1 MNRQNMIG
9 ALEERGTALWDICII
24 GGGATG
30 LGVAVDAAS
39 RGFST
44 LLLEQYDFAKGT
56 SSRATKLVHGGVRYL
71 QQGNIKLVTE
81 ALHERGILWRNAPH
95 LVKNMSFI
103 VPNYKW
109 WEGPFYGIGL
119 KVYDWM
125 AGDLGLGKSR
135 LLSREETLELAPT
148 LDDEGL
154 RGGVLYH
161 DGQFDD
167 ARLAIHLAM
176 TAADQ
181 GAVLLNYC
189 KVEGLPKNNGKVSG
203 VVAVDE
209 VSGKRYTINAK
220 VVINATG
227 VFTDSILQMDEP
239 DAEPIIAPSQGVH
252 IMLDKDFLPG
262 KASILVPHTDDGRVL
277 FAVPWHDR
285 IIIGTTDTPVDHVD
299 IEPRALP
306 EEVDFILKQIGRYLK
321 KVPTAAD
328 IRSVYAGLRPLV
340 KSSSKKTAE
349 LARDHLIL
357 VADSGLVTVTGGKWT
372 TYRRMAEDTVN
383 TAIEKAGL
391 PIKECITARLPIH
404 GAPGG
409 SRGSRV
415 YEGNERGS
423 RGIEGNDRG
432 EARDEASTKVS
443 RNEAPPKFEGNDR
456 GGAWRSSSDEGLE
469 EGPLHYHGTDAEAI
483 RAIVRAY
490 PLMGERLH
498 HRLPYIRAEV
508 VWAAREEMC
517 MTVEDA
523 LSRRTRSL
531 LLDAQAAIDAAPMV
545 AALLAEELGKDTA
558 WQDRQVEEFRAL
570 AEGYLPEGYLVKP

>member
-1 MNRQNMIG
+1 MVQ
-9 ALEERGTALWDICII
+9 ALEAKGPALWDICII

-44 LLLEQYDFAKGT
+44 LLLERYDFAKGT

-81 ALHERGILWRNAPH
+81 ALYERGILRKNAPH
-95 LVKNMSFI
+95 LVKDMSFI

-125 AGDLGLGKSR
+125 AGSLGLGKSR

-148 LDDEGL
+148 LDGEGL

-176 TAADQ
+176 TAASQ

-189 KVEGLPKNNGKVSG
+189 RVDSLVKEEGRAAG
-203 VVAVDE
+203 VVATDE
-209 VSGKRYTINAK
+209 ISGKTHTINAR

-227 VFTDSILQMDEP
+227 VFTDSILRMDDVNSEP
-239 DAEPIIAPSQGVH
+239 VIAPSQGVH

-262 KASILVPHTDDGRVL
+262 DAAILVPHTDDGRVL
-277 FAVPWHDR
+277 FAVPWHDK
-285 IIIGTTDTPVDHVD
+285 IIIGTTDTPVDSVD

-306 EEVDFILKQIGRYLK
+306 EEVDFILKQIGRYLRR
-321 KVPTAAD
+321 VPQPSD

-340 KSSSKKTAE
+340 KSSSKRTAE
-349 LARDHLIL
+349 LSRDHLIL
-357 VADSGLVTVTGGKWT
+357 VSDSGLITITGGKWT

-391 PIKECITARLPIH
+391 PRRECITADLPIH
-404 GAPGG
+404 GSPQAGVGAGASGDLATSGG
-409 SRGSRV
+409 GIASGSAATSSGV
-415 YEGNERGS
+415 PAS
-423 RGIEGNDRG
+423 KAAWDR
-432 EARDEASTKVS
+432 
-443 RNEAPPKFEGNDR
+443 
-456 GGAWRSSSDEGLE
+456 
-469 EGPLHYHGTDAEAI
+469 PLHYYGTDAAAVI
-483 RAIVRAY
+483 AIVNAH
-490 PLMGERLH
+490 PLLGEKIH
-498 HRLPYIRAEV
+498 HRLPYLRAEI
-508 VWAAREEMC
+508 VWAAREELS
-517 MTVEDA
+517 MTVDDA

-531 LLDAQAAIDAAPMV
+531 LLDAQAAIDAAPLV
-545 AALLAEELGKDTA
+545 AALLAEELGRDSA
-558 WQDRQVEEFRAL
+558 WQDRQVKEFNEIAK
-570 AEGYLPEGYLVKP
+570 GYLVQSAAPVNNG